1 MSNVDT
7 RQVNRDSLFLLA
19 QVRVDGQDEVYRVK
33 VRNLSAGGMMAEG
46 EAKVMRGALVQVELR
61 NVGWVDGSVAWKQD
75 DRFGIA
81 FVDEI
86 DPKIVRGPAMAE
98 PQGYNAP
105 SYTKNYVAV
114 PLRQTEQDRLRKAH
128 IIVLKKDG
136 IHLLIDRRFL
146 ARRVRRV
153 AVAPFLHH

>member
-19 QVRVDGQDEVYRVK
+19 QVRVDGAPETYRVK

-46 EAKVMRGALVQVELR
+46 EAKVMRGALVHVELR
-61 NVGWVDGSVAWKQD
+61 NLGWVEGTVAWKQD

-86 DPKIVRGPAMAE
+86 DPTVVRAPGTSQAPN
-98 PQGYNAP
+98 YDAP
-105 SYTKNYVAV
+105 SYTKNHQAV
-114 PLRQTEQDRLRKAH
+114 PSSQQSEDAKRLRK
-128 IIVLKKDG
+128 I
-136 IHLLIDRRFL
+136 
-146 ARRVRRV
+146 
-153 AVAPFLHH
+153 